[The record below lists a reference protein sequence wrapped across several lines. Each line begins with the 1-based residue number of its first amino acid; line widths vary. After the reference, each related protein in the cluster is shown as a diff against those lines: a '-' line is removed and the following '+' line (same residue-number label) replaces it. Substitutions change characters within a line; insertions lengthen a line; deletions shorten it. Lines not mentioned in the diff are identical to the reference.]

1 MQKEAEKTRNAMTQI
16 LDNLPDAVLMFES
29 ENLSYCNQ
37 QADNFFGVTLSQLVT
52 TPTVLESSQYKIMS
66 NRCMHEL
73 KTSGINT
80 AAEKM
85 MMTEEDGSI
94 SMES

>member
-1 MQKEAEKTRNAMTQI
+1 
-16 LDNLPDAVLMFES
+16 
-29 ENLSYCNQ
+29 
-37 QADNFFGVTLSQLVT
+37 
-52 TPTVLESSQYKIMS
+52 MS

-85 MMTEEDGSI
+85 MMTDEDGSKSI
-94 SMES
+94 EITDLGENVLTLHEVL